1 MVSELNREIAIELQ
15 NRLLHHRIESGGT
28 TASICGR
35 PGCGKTTVL
44 LHYAHQVAYLHP
56 LSGAWIKETVI
67 WRGRDIDYWN
77 WFLDPKFEW
86 ENPSL
91 QRDIVIH
98 IHDGDA
104 GVRFF
109 DELKNELDLPARAV
123 RYYSAAPELYKN
135 LVEGAIN
142 IVYEPRQYRPSEAAM
157 DTIVAKSC
165 GKREWYEDLTLDPC
179 LFWFEFVAFLDLAK
193 AAGFITIILDEADE
207 LFPQNPSGIRW
218 WMQEWFRNKLR
229 DFRKKNISFIYAF
242 HSWSDIDYRISDKR
256 MIRGWM
262 RGANPPTK
270 TSMISI
276 ARTRSLATGRLILE
290 DDGFGDI
297 QIRKIRPRPRVK
309 ILWSQDSD
317 IDYSRW
323 ASPASASP

>member
-44 LHYAHQVAYLHP
+44 LNYAHKVAYLHP
-56 LSGAWIKETVI
+56 ISGIWTKETAI
-67 WRGRDIDYWN
+67 WRGRDMDYWN
-77 WFLDPKFEW
+77 WFLDPTFEW
-86 ENPSL
+86 ENPTL
-91 QRDIVIH
+91 QREIVIH
-98 IHDGDA
+98 IHEADS
-104 GVRFF
+104 GVRFS
-109 DELKNELDLPARAV
+109 DELKTELNLDDRI
-123 RYYSAAPELYKN
+123 RYYADAPDLYNN
-135 LVEGAIN
+135 LVAGAIN
-142 IVYEPRQYRPSEAAM
+142 IVYEPREYLPSEAAM
-157 DTIVAKSC
+157 DIIVAKSC
-165 GKREWYEDLTLDPC
+165 GRREWYEGLILDPC
-179 LFWFEFVAFLDLAK
+179 LFWFEFVAFIDLVK
-193 AAGFITIILDEADE
+193 GAGFLTIILDEADE

-229 DFRKKNISFIYAF
+229 DFRKNNISFIYTF

-262 RGANPPTK
+262 RGANPPRTS
-270 TSMISI
+270 SMITI

-297 QIRKIRPRPRVK
+297 QIPKIQPRPRVK
-309 ILWSQDSD
+309 VQWGHDSD
-317 IDYSRW
+317 IDYGRW
-323 ASPASASP
+323 TTPASSSS